1 MHGNQTI
8 SHSWEVLAQG
18 CLVVSRL
25 STPQVARLDMVV
37 RRKTSVKRDDLDD
50 DLARKAMF
58 AEYREEN
65 GKDLEREGCGEW

>member
-1 MHGNQTI
+1 
-8 SHSWEVLAQG
+8 
-18 CLVVSRL
+18 
-25 STPQVARLDMVV
+25 MVV